1 MKEFF
6 SVVISCEEMEAPKPD
21 PKGLIEACGKLY
33 RGIDNLIY
41 VGDSPTD
48 IQTCK
53 NMSAFSVAVL
63 FDEARQQQLLDKK
76 PCAVIHEFPQ
86 LLELLKEDS
95 SGVISPYYKTIC
107 TQIYFGCISLLEY
120 DKLNM

>member
-1 MKEFF
+1 MYDGAYETVKQLKEMDYDIGVVSNKVTPTVMKGLEFANMKEFF

-53 NMSAFSVAVL
+53 NMSAFSVAALSMKHVSNNYWIRNHVL
-63 FDEARQQQLLDKK
+63 
-76 PCAVIHEFPQ
+76 
-86 LLELLKEDS
+86 
-95 SGVISPYYKTIC
+95 
-107 TQIYFGCISLLEY
+107 
-120 DKLNM
+120 